1 MKYVMRHEIVC
12 KLALQNTNLL
22 HPNTLIHLTE
32 NPCTYTCCAELEWLD
47 EEDVEVHCTL
57 QVQKESSPITSG
69 SAMNASDDVGY
80 WILGHGSVAVR
91 KSRENPRS
99 NSLVAVQA

>member
-1 MKYVMRHEIVC
+1 MHSTSSEK
-12 KLALQNTNLL
+12 
-22 HPNTLIHLTE
+22 
-32 NPCTYTCCAELEWLD
+32 
-47 EEDVEVHCTL
+47 
-57 QVQKESSPITSG
+57 SSPITSG

-99 NSLVAVQA
+99 NSLVAVSTLWLFLSSHVATVNSVV